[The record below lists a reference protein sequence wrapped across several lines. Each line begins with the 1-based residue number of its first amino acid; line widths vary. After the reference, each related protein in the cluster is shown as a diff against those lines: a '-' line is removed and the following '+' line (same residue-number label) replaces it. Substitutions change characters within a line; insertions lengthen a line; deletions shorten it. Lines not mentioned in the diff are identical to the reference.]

1 MSKLNPTDFILSV
14 KLKVLICLSLW
25 RTIPVSPGNHTFI
38 TRRSCDVSISILFP
52 PEFRYIGTVKIRI
65 QNHVQAEL
73 LRSVGSN
80 NNGTQSNMAQV
91 NTAAITYKSSGKIP
105 AVIVFQP
112 QKMQCYAMVKV

>member
-1 MSKLNPTDFILSV
+1 MSKLNPTNFILNV
-14 KLKVLICLSLW
+14 KLQVLICLSLW

-38 TRRSCDVSISILFP
+38 ICRSCDVSISTLFP

-105 AVIVFQP
+105 ALVVFQP
-112 QKMQCYAMVKV
+112 QKMQCNAMVEV